1 MTVGVLLL
9 AAGSSRR
16 FGSDKRFATLP
27 TGGTLLD
34 AAIENCL
41 GSGIPLRVCVGSED
55 HDLIARLARRGLDV
69 TVCPRSSQGM
79 GATLADAVAGIRDW
93 TAALVALGDMPM
105 IRPATINLIARHA
118 APDRI
123 CVPMFDERAGHPVA
137 FGAAFFETLSQCEGD
152 RGARWIIES
161 HTTSVDTLAVD
172 DPGIHRDIDTP
183 EALRRL

>member
-1 MTVGVLLL
+1 VTVGVLLL

-16 FGSDKRFATLP
+16 FGSDKRFATLS
-27 TGGTLLD
+27 TGVTLLD

-41 GSGIPLRVCVGSED
+41 VTDLPLRVCVGSED
-55 HDLIARLARRGLDV
+55 HDLVARLARRGLDV
-69 TVCPRSSQGM
+69 MVCPRSSQGM

-105 IRPATINLIARHA
+105 ILPATISLIARHA

-123 CVPMFDERAGHPVA
+123 CVPMCDERAGHPVA
-137 FGAAFFETLSQCEGD
+137 FGAAFFEKLSQCEGD

-161 HTTSVDTLAVD
+161 HSESVDSVPVD
-172 DPGIHRDIDTP
+172 DPGIHRDVDTP
-183 EALRRL
+183 EALRQL